1 MITIYITDLLYEKDY
16 EIHVDEQTSFYDL
29 TKKLRAANKKKIKS
43 SQLMVYERITKRN
56 CDIDVSLS
64 SLNVKSGMHFYIL

>member
-1 MITIYITDLLYEKDY
+1 MITIYITDMLYEKEY
-16 EIHVDEQTSFYDL
+16 EIRVNEQISFYDL
-29 TKKLRAANKKKIKS
+29 TRKLRATNKKKIKS

>member
-1 MITIYITDLLYEKDY
+1 MITIYITDMLYEKEY
-16 EIHVDEQTSFYDL
+16 EIRVNEQISFYDL
-29 TKKLRAANKKKIKS
+29 TRKLRATNKKKIKS
-43 SQLMVYERITKRN
+43 SQLMVYERITKRS